1 MSTTTRTI
9 PYRRKREDKTNY
21 KKRLKLLLGEKP
33 RLVIR
38 KSLKNILIQ
47 IVVFG
52 EKGDAVLASAHTREL
67 RKLGW
72 NFTGGNLPSA
82 YLTGLLIGKK
92 AKAKKCT
99 EAIVDLGMQSP
110 IKGTRLFAAIKG
122 AIDAGMHIPHTPE
135 NFPSMERIRGDH
147 ISAFEKDTKFK
158 EMVTLFGQCKE
169 KIMKG

>member
-1 MSTTTRTI
+1 MSTTRTI

-21 KKRLKLLLGEKP
+21 KKRLKLLLGDKP

-38 KSLKNILIQ
+38 KSLKNLLIQ
-47 IVVFG
+47 IVVFDQ
-52 EKGDAVLASAHTREL
+52 KGDTVIVSAHTREL
-67 RKLGW
+67 KKHGW

-122 AIDAGMHIPHTPE
+122 AVDAGMQIPHSNE
-135 NFPSMERIRGDH
+135 NFPSLERIRGEH
-147 ISAFEKDTKFK
+147 IGAYEKDPAFKDITKAFE
-158 EMVTLFGQCKE
+158 QCKE